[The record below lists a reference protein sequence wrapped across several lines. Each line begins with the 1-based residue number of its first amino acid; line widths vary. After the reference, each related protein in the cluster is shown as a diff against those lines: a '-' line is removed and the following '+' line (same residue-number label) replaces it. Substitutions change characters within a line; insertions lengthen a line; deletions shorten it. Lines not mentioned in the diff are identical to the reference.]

1 MAMRRTLGEDIGSL
15 REAIRAND
23 GANIAHG
30 AFARKVDQLIGDF
43 YDDIGELTDL
53 RLSDILDLFLIKVL
67 YVDRGSRDA
76 STLDYLGR
84 MLERFL
90 RASELTGPGNR
101 PAAYLSDL
109 IAEVSEPGSPA
120 GSPFEAYRRYGD
132 SALFISGV
140 LRQGLGRRRAGGLLG
155 GGALVDASYYFAL
168 GRRYYEMAAG
178 EEQARRVEL
187 RPTLLRLAQFFEVYS
202 DALNEVSGRYVLG
215 MDMRLIADRM
225 LDAFNRYRA
234 TREMVHLDLARKY
247 ASLLRL
253 DARQWPSLGQHPPD
267 EPAYY

>member
-1 MAMRRTLGEDIGSL
+1 MRKAFGEDIDTL
-15 REAIRAND
+15 RETIRAND
-23 GANIAHG
+23 GANVARG
-30 AFARKVDQLIGDF
+30 AFARKVNQLISDF
-43 YDDIGELTDL
+43 YDDIGELTGL

-76 STLDYLGR
+76 ATLDYLGR

-90 RASELTGPGNR
+90 RASELTGTGRN

-109 IAEVSEPGSPA
+109 MQEASEASSPGR
-120 GSPFEAYRRYGD
+120 SPFETFRRYGD
-132 SALFISGV
+132 NALFISGIF
-140 LRQGLGRRRAGGLLG
+140 RPGLGRRRSAGLLG
-155 GGALVDASYYFAL
+155 GGPLADATYYITM
-168 GRRYYEMAAG
+168 GRRYYGMAAG
-178 EEQARRVEL
+178 EGVARALEL
-187 RPTLLRLAQFFEVYS
+187 RPTLLRLAQFFDVYA

-215 MDMRLIADRM
+215 MDMRLIADKM

-234 TREMVHLDLARKY
+234 TREPQHLETARKY

-253 DARQWPSLGQHPPD
+253 DASQWPVLEPSPPG